1 MSDGTIISDE
11 IIMPDEIIV
20 EKIKKTVDLICQ
32 LYSYDIITDAI
43 LFGSVARGAARRES
57 DIDIYLIN
65 PSFEPYANI
74 HPDILPENNQFPT
87 EDQRY
92 NYNLIMKSNFRFVR
106 ILQSIGVKFRYSLR
120 KDKKSYYQL
129 YNGELFHMLLR
140 DDTVDINPRI
150 MEESIE
156 ITRDMW
162 CD

>member
-1 MSDGTIISDE
+1 
-11 IIMPDEIIV
+11 MPDEIIMQDEIIT
-20 EKIKKTVDLICQ
+20 EKIQKAMDLICQ

-43 LFGSVARGAARRES
+43 LFGSVARGTARRES

-65 PSFEPYANI
+65 PSFAPYANI
-74 HPDILPENNQFPT
+74 HPDILPENIQFPS
-87 EDQRY
+87 EDKRY
-92 NYNLIMKSNFRFVR
+92 NYNLVMDSNFKLVR
-106 ILQSIGVKFRYSLR
+106 ILQSIGVKFKHALR

-129 YNGELFHMLLR
+129 YNGEIFHMLLR

-150 MEESIE
+150 IDESFE